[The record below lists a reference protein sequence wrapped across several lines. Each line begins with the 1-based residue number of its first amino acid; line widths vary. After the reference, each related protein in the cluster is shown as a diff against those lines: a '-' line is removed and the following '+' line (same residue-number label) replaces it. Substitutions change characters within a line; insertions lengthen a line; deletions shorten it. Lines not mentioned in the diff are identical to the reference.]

1 MQNVEVDWMDGQ
13 LDTPQTVT
21 TTRAPTVLKSQMYK
35 KAPPPPKCGLVGS
48 LTSHPVTAQSK
59 IDTPFHSLPDKQQ
72 NVVADVVPPK
82 TDKI

>member
-1 MQNVEVDWMDGQ
+1 
-13 LDTPQTVT
+13 
-21 TTRAPTVLKSQMYK
+21 MYK

-72 NVVADVVPPK
+72 NVVADVSPPK
-82 TDKI
+82 TDKYEQMPADNLVSVYLGYRDDSSRE

>member
-1 MQNVEVDWMDGQ
+1 
-13 LDTPQTVT
+13 
-21 TTRAPTVLKSQMYK
+21 MYK

-72 NVVADVVPPK
+72 NVVADVRPPK
-82 TDKI
+82 TDK